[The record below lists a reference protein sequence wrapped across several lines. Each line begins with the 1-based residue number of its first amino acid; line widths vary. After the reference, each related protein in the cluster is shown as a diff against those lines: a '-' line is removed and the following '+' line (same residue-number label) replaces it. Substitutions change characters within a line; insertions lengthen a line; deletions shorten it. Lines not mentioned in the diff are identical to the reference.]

1 MPIGDKDIGRIK
13 GNIKLMI
20 DKDAPD
26 EDIDGYLSEEGIS
39 LTDLQAQTP
48 QERTWAEVG
57 KESLSN
63 IPKSALEYGKAL
75 VSPVLHPIDTA
86 KMVGK
91 IAAEKLYPPLQ
102 LKPGSI
108 MQKGGE
114 MLKSRYGGMDNLKQT
129 IATDPVGLLG
139 DVATLTS
146 IAGAA
151 GNLPKVSRIGAMM
164 EPASL
169 AMAPLKAIPKGLA
182 KIPGM
187 TPERLY
193 LSAVKPGFSKKK
205 GLTQIKKEAHAG
217 LEEGILPNE
226 AGIRKV
232 EKAISGIEEKTIG
245 PITEAASAGTK
256 ITKEQAL
263 RHVGEVI
270 DNAKDL
276 KYSPYPKESL
286 DIIKDATTKFIEEFG
301 DNLDVLT
308 AHKAKKAFYA
318 QNRPKYGKQTGQV
331 PNEQAITEK
340 AIARGLKDSVYEALA
355 NKHPELRALGEKEGA
370 LIGLK
375 SAIEQGAQRIT
386 RRDILGIGVPIKTG
400 VASWIGSKF
409 GSPAL
414 GTIVGVTAGVID
426 TPAVKARLAVAL
438 HRAKKIKV
446 VNERNAKLRMGSRL
460 AGELQEEEN
469 E

>member
-1 MPIGDKDIGRIK
+1 M
-13 GNIKLMI
+13 
-20 DKDAPD
+20 
-26 EDIDGYLSEEGIS
+26 
-39 LTDLQAQTP
+39 
-48 QERTWAEVG
+48 
-57 KESLSN
+57 
-63 IPKSALEYGKAL
+63 
-75 VSPVLHPIDTA
+75 
-86 KMVGK
+86 
-91 IAAEKLYPPLQ
+91 
-102 LKPGSI
+102 
-108 MQKGGE
+108 
-114 MLKSRYGGMDNLKQT
+114 
-129 IATDPVGLLG
+129 
-139 DVATLTS
+139 
-146 IAGAA
+146 
-151 GNLPKVSRIGAMM
+151 GAMM

-182 KIPGM
+182 KIPGL

-193 LSAVKPGFSKKK
+193 MSAVKPGFSKKK
-205 GLTQIKKEAHAG
+205 GLTQLKKEAQAG

-226 AGIRKV
+226 PGIGKV
-232 EKAISGIEEKTIG
+232 EKAIGGIEEKTIG
-245 PITEAASAGTK
+245 SITEASGAGTK
-256 ITKEQAL
+256 VTKEQAL
-263 RHVGEVI
+263 RHVSEVI

-318 QNRPKYGKQTGQV
+318 QNRPKYGKQTGVV
-331 PNEQAITEK
+331 PNEQVITEK

-355 NKHPELRALGEKEGA
+355 DKHPELRALGEKEGA
-370 LIGLK
+370 LVGLK

-414 GTIVGVTAGVID
+414 GTVVGITAGVID

-438 HRAKKIKV
+438 HRAKKMKL
-446 VNERNAKLRMGSRL
+446 VNERNARLRMGSRL
-460 AGELQEEEN
+460 AGELLEDER
-469 E
+469 